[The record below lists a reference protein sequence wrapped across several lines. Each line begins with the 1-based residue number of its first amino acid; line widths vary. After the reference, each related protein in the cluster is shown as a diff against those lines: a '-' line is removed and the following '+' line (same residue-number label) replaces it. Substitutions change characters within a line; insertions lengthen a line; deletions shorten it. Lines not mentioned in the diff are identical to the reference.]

1 MTLKLNTVQ
10 CRHLLYINADFF
22 TRESRKR
29 RRRHGVTTCRV
40 WGYIVA
46 AAIRA
51 AQLGSVAMKKALGER
66 RKHCAL
72 VVAKKIRPAADP
84 LPAGQPKFNQLE
96 MVTTFTYRPG
106 LMNISMHAIS
116 SYRGNRA
123 TNKQTNPQTN
133 THTQTDRTDYN
144 TLRR

>member
-22 TRESRKR
+22 TRERRKR

-72 VVAKKIRPAADP
+72 VVAKKNSPRRRPP
-84 LPAGQPKFNQLE
+84 
-96 MVTTFTYRPG
+96 
-106 LMNISMHAIS
+106 S
-116 SYRGNRA
+116 RGTA
-123 TNKQTNPQTN
+123 KI
-133 THTQTDRTDYN
+133 
-144 TLRR
+144 